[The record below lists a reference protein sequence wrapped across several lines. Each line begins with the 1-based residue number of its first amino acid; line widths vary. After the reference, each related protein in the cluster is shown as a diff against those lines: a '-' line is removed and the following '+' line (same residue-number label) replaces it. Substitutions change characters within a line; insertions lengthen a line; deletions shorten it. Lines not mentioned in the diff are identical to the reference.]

1 MVFITHLL
9 CVCYCIGHHGGKAGA
24 LCQLWILAEIPWQT
38 SSPSISQIH
47 ITAYSGLGTG
57 LGDENSTMKK
67 TDFVLMK
74 PN

>member
-1 MVFITHLL
+1 MVFITRLL
-9 CVCYCIGHHGGKAGA
+9 CVCYCIGHHGGKDGA
-24 LCQLWILAEIPWQT
+24 FCQLWILAEIPWQT
-38 SSPSISQIH
+38 FSAPISQIC

-57 LGDENSTMKK
+57 LGDENSIMKK

>member
-24 LCQLWILAEIPWQT
+24 LCQLWLLAEIPWQT

-57 LGDENSTMKK
+57 LGDENSMMKK